1 MTDMA
6 RKARKKSK
14 TDICHMMLRGI
25 NRQSFFLLLVLLL
38 VLNSCVIDTK
48 PRGYCVKNCTKDT
61 LFIDLTNSDT
71 LEENFYRGVHHGD
84 AMHLLPDD
92 TISVYVHGKM
102 VVLNNFYCVFPDS
115 TSGYTPINETCYIY
129 AVKKQIITSY
139 SFDEIREKHLYDRR
153 VVTKKDFR
161 DYLYE
166 YRSEPQ

>member
-1 MTDMA
+1 MDGIEKSRIFAHGNQNYTDMA
-6 RKARKKSK
+6 RNARKKSK

-102 VVLNNFYCVFPDS
+102 RVLFW
-115 TSGYTPINETCYIY
+115 
-129 AVKKQIITSY
+129 
-139 SFDEIREKHLYDRR
+139 
-153 VVTKKDFR
+153 
-161 DYLYE
+161 
-166 YRSEPQ
+166 